1 MKKRIVPIQCVG
13 VWDTVGTTKESLV
26 AYIRLLTHLGALG
39 IPSIGI
45 LPHHPSLEYT
55 FVDTMVAPNV
65 QHAFQA
71 LALDEHRLPFTP
83 TIWETPSGRTDLD
96 LKQCWFP
103 GAHANIGGGYP
114 DTMSP
119 DITLV
124 WMVSQMIKENII
136 SKAGFDIEYIKWLW
150 QLNKDYYGKDGRD
163 WGLG

>member
-1 MKKRIVPIQCVG
+1 
-13 VWDTVGTTKESLV
+13 LV
-26 AYIRLLTHLGALG
+26 RRKISAANTRLLTHLGALG

-45 LPHHPSLEYT
+45 LPHQPSLEYT

-114 DTMSP
+114 DTMIP

-124 WMVSQMIKENII
+124 WMVAQMIKSGII
-136 SKAGFDIEYIKWLW
+136 SKAGFDIDYIKFLW
-150 QLNKDYYGKDGRD
+150 QLNKDYYGECKPG
-163 WGLG
+163 WALGWFSTLGISSILTDFHF